1 MVGFVPKMNHTFSE
15 VSVEVQGVIIFV
27 NWLLCMGT
35 IGVVA
40 YYVLIAKSLPDFKSC
55 TQKKKKKK
63 KKDPFGADLS
73 LSSEEETPE
82 EMEAEIDELRHQVRA
97 DMELQQNLKDDLG
110 ME

>member
-1 MVGFVPKMNHTFSE
+1 MNHTFSE

-27 NWLLCMGT
+27 NWLVCIAT

-40 YYVLIAKSLPDFKSC
+40 YFVLIAKSLPDFKSC
-55 TQKKKKKK
+55 KKRKK
-63 KKDPFGADLS
+63 KKDPFSADLS
-73 LSSEEETPE
+73 SSSEEETPE
-82 EMEAEIDELRHQVRA
+82 EMEAEIDKLRHQVRE